1 MTTKVYDNGNNSNLL
16 VEGNKVGI
24 DTADN
29 IKTRGYAHFRNKSA
43 LKLAANILL
52 AIEDGI
58 SGRDVDVT
66 AWLYEQLAQRNAKAI
81 PVATKSMLPPA
92 QGFTALSPQ
101 AQDIVKYIRKAG
113 SISARDAVN
122 DLGITS
128 SVLTRRLTDIE
139 RAGFKVV
146 RTRKVHGV
154 TQKRYTRYTLEEN

>member
-1 MTTKVYDNGNNSNLL
+1 MTTKVYDNGNCSNLL
-16 VEGNKVGI
+16 VEGCAVSI
-24 DTADN
+24 DTATAIGTD
-29 IKTRGYAHFRNKSA
+29 GYAYFTNDNA
-43 LKLAANILL
+43 LDLAANLLL

-58 SGRDVDVT
+58 GCDDVDVT
-66 AWLYEQLAQRNAKAI
+66 EWLSEQLAQRNAKAI
-81 PVATKSMLPPA
+81 PVATKSMLPTP
-92 QGFTALSPQ
+92 QGFTALTPQ

-139 RAGFKVV
+139 RSGFTVV

-154 TQKRYTRYTLEEN
+154 TQKKYTRYTLEES